1 MTLYVVDASVVVKW
15 VVEEPGTPQAMTLL
29 NRHELAAPDLILAEC
44 ANIFWKK
51 VRRRELSLPE
61 ARFAALM
68 IEGSDLQLRE
78 MLPIWLAA
86 IELAARIDYPA
97 YDCLYLA
104 LAQRE
109 GLQFVTADESLVRKL
124 GQSTDRAVR
133 KLAVPLSSFA

>member
-1 MTLYVVDASVVVKW
+1 
-15 VVEEPGTPQAMTLL
+15 MTLL
-29 NRHELAAPDLILAEC
+29 NRHELAARDLILAEC
-44 ANIFWKK
+44 TNIFWKK

-61 ARFAALM
+61 ASFAALM

-86 IELAARIDYPA
+86 IELAARIDHPA

>member
-1 MTLYVVDASVVVKW
+1 MTLYVVDASVAVKW
-15 VVEEPGTPQAMTLL
+15 VVEEPGTQQAMALL

-51 VRRRELSLPE
+51 VWRRELSLPE

-78 MLPIWLAA
+78 MLPIWLSA
-86 IELAARIDYPA
+86 IELAAQIDHPA

>member
-86 IELAARIDYPA
+86 IELAARIDHPA

-109 GLQFVTADESLVRKL
+109 GLQFVDGR
-124 GQSTDRAVR
+124 
-133 KLAVPLSSFA
+133 